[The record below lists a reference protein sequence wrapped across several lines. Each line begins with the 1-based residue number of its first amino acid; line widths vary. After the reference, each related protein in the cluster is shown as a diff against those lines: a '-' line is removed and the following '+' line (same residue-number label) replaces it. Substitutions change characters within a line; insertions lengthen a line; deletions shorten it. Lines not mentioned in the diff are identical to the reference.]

1 MSRPVKTSSSALD
14 RTFTALAD
22 PTRRAILDALRV
34 RGELTAG
41 ELAGRFP
48 AISRPAVSKHLRLLR
63 EAGLVLEERT
73 GRYVNYRLPDAYLAA
88 PADAW
93 LEPFRRAWQEKLNDL
108 KRYVETGERLD
119 QSNDSMT
126 RPDSTSERG

>member
-1 MSRPVKTSSSALD
+1 MSRPVKTSSSGLD
-14 RTFTALAD
+14 RTFAALAD

-41 ELAGRFP
+41 ELADRFP

-63 EAGLVLEERT
+63 EAGLVLEERA
-73 GRYVNYRLPDAYLAA
+73 GRNVIYRLPDAYLAA

-108 KRYVETGERLD
+108 KRYVETGERFD

-126 RPDSTSERG
+126 RQDSTLEQD